1 VNDRNGR
8 RYSGARRVGLLA
20 GALVLVLSGT
30 APAQTPPPLPGGI
43 GRLDLP
49 IAPAAAPQALPP
61 MPVPA
66 PPPAAPVAPGGPTF
80 TIKDIVIEGAT
91 VYKPEELRPEVEKYI
106 GKTVTFEAVPEIEE
120 AIARHYRRDG
130 YILARALAPEG
141 QTLDPEAAVLHIQVF
156 EGYIDKVRLDPLE
169 YEVGDRGTLVRSI
182 LKKIEHAC
190 RWGDEPVGDK
200 PCPLHKNVLERYLL
214 LANDLPGVKASAVIQ
229 PAPEASGGA
238 DLFVTIS
245 ETRYS
250 AFAKLDNRGSVYT
263 GPFRFDTGASVNN
276 LTDFYERTSPRL
288 IVAAPSDELVIGD
301 ITEEIPLTSEGT
313 RAALGLTKSNSR
325 PGDVLRAQD
334 IRSHTD
340 SYTLSVIHPV
350 WRSRSE
356 NFFARVG
363 FEYRDSLT
371 KIAADT
377 VFFDDRTRTVTIG
390 GTYDLADGYYGVNL
404 LDLRFVK
411 GLPIAGASR
420 EDSRRPRSNALAT
433 GDFSKLQFETS
444 RLQRLYPE
452 VSLLGSITGQYSFS
466 NLLVGDQFGIGGERY
481 LRAYD
486 ASEVLGDHGVAAK
499 LELQYNPDWAGE
511 VLEYVGAPY
520 EALRALQFYAYYDFG
535 MVWQRASEEAL
546 TEVGST
552 ARDRDSAAAAG
563 GGVRFNIYDWVNGYV
578 EVAKPLTRDLQAER
592 AKGESGKDLRYFF
605 TLSAQF

>member
-1 VNDRNGR
+1 M
-8 RYSGARRVGLLA
+8 LLA
-20 GALVLVLSGT
+20 GLLLLGATVAAEAQTSLPGSVGRQDRPL
-30 APAQTPPPLPGGI
+30 APAP
-43 GRLDLP
+43 
-49 IAPAAAPQALPP
+49 APQALPP
-61 MPVPA
+61 TPVPA
-66 PPPAAPVAPGGPTF
+66 PPPGAPVAPGGPSF
-80 TIKDIVIEGAT
+80 TIKDIVIEGTT
-91 VYKPEELRPEVEKYI
+91 VYTPEELRPEIEKYI

-120 AIARHYRRDG
+120 AIARRYRRDG

-141 QTLDPEAAVLHIQVF
+141 QTLEPDAAVLHIQVF
-156 EGYIDKVRLDPLE
+156 EGYIENVRLDPLE
-169 YEVGDRGTLVRSI
+169 YEVGDRGALVRSI
-182 LKKIEHAC
+182 LKKIERAC
-190 RWGDEPVGDK
+190 RFGDEPVGDK

-229 PAPEASGGA
+229 PAAEASGGA

-245 ETRYS
+245 ETPYS

-263 GPFRFDTGASVNN
+263 GPLRFDAGASLNN

-288 IVAAPSDELVIGD
+288 IVASPSDELVIFD

-313 RAALGLTKSNSR
+313 RAALSFTKSNSR
-325 PGDVLRAQD
+325 PGDILRLQD

-340 SYTLSVIHPV
+340 TYGVSIVHPLL
-350 WRSRSE
+350 RSRSE

-377 VFFDDRTRTVTIG
+377 VFFDDRTRAITIG
-390 GTYDLADGYYGVNL
+390 GSYDLADAYYGVNL
-404 LDLRFVK
+404 VDLRFVK

-433 GDFSKLQFETS
+433 GDFSKLQMEVS
-444 RLQRLYPE
+444 RLQRLFPE
-452 VSLLGSITGQYSFS
+452 ISLLGGVTGQYSFS
-466 NLLVGDQFGIGGERY
+466 NLLIGDQFGIGGDRY

-486 ASEVLGDHGVAAK
+486 ASEVLGDHGLAAK
-499 LELQYNPDWAGE
+499 LELQYNPGWVGE
-511 VLEYVGAPY
+511 VLDYVDAPAA
-520 EALRALQFYAYYDFG
+520 ALRTLQFYAYYDFG
-535 MVWQRASEEAL
+535 MVWQRASSEAL
-546 TEVGST
+546 AAIGST

-563 GGVRFNIYDWVNGYV
+563 GGIRFNINDWVNGYV

-592 AKGESGKDLRYFF
+592 AKGEPGKDLRYFF